1 MNSSGIKRGLATT
14 AVSALAVAGI
24 PFIASSAHAENG
36 DVLTVAY
43 VGPARDGG
51 DLGATIVFETKGL
64 TEAEVN
70 NALGDPNNSQ
80 LKVKAQDLTNDASN
94 ALQTIGD
101 VDFVSF
107 VADSSA
113 SSKFGRNDGFDEVT
127 VQIPVDTR
135 TTGDTAKF
143 AVYVDDDG
151 MNDVDASEAAV
162 NVQVQTSGAPDS
174 LMADPTYQASA
185 PNTPT
190 GDYTVVLKDDAG
202 RTTQLTGAEVIEFDQ
217 LSGPA
222 GGAAT
227 FAPTGPLDLNDV
239 GPDGEFAFTA
249 QGNVNG
255 LYRLQAGAF
264 SAAGAASPFAST
276 IVNLDVSGTVAT
288 PGSIS
293 AQELNLVTGADDRAG
308 FNKPSNSAQVR
319 PDQAAVTFEIDDM
332 DPAATSQ
339 AGKIVQLTATGTGVT
354 FGGKSSQAQSV
365 TLDKDGKGSVT
376 FTVDASTIASGDSF
390 QVTGTALANPFTV
403 NYAAPAVG
411 ANTTDADQ
419 DTYISAFGGTVTPV
433 LTVKDQ
439 SGNPVPGVY
448 VTYQLQGGANAGS
461 ESARVIT
468 DEAGKASF
476 SIKDT
481 KASATNRASDTILFT
496 VYDGRLSGNVL
507 DTDNGSVIAYTADG
521 QGADFLLTVDGQTP
535 GGAAY
540 DPTVVPL
547 TDAIA
552 NDNDEKGT
560 LRIVGGTSGAE
571 ATVTVDGGALILDG
585 NTELDDAVS
594 SLTGSVGDTFE
605 IIGTTEGE
613 VNITVTSGGKTQ
625 EATLTVEAAEDN
637 SAEARNVELEGPEN
651 AVAGDVVDFT
661 ATVTDAFGNP
671 VSGFDGDDFDVRITG
686 PGNEQG
692 NSGDSDENGE
702 ITFSVEITQG
712 ASNPVTLRI
721 DADDVSQFGAKANEL
736 DATTTPTVAAPGLT
750 ESNDVASATVNVV
763 DIEELE
769 QAVADAEAAL
779 AEAQADLAEAQADLD
794 VAQAKLAIAQSE
806 VDRLQERKQ
815 NLREKLNKAKAKGN
829 KQKAKTTRKKIRK
842 VKSQLRDAR
851 QAVVIAQADVD
862 GEQTVVD
869 LREDQVEAAEEALAQ
884 AQADLDEAQN

>member
-24 PFIASSAHAENG
+24 PLIASSASAENG
-36 DVLTVAY
+36 DVLSTVY

-51 DLGATIVFETKGL
+51 DLGATVVFETKGL

-70 NALGDPNNSQ
+70 GGQ

-94 ALQTIGD
+94 ALQTIGN
-101 VDFVSF
+101 VTFVSF
-107 VADSSA
+107 VADTSPN
-113 SSKFGRNDGFDEVT
+113 SKFGRNDGFDEVT

-143 AVYVDDDG
+143 AVYVDEG
-151 MNDVDASEAAV
+151 APGNNKVDSSEAAA
-162 NVQVQTSGAPDS
+162 NVEVTTAGAPDS
-174 LMADPTYQASA
+174 LMADPSYQAAA

-190 GDYTVVLKDDAG
+190 GDYTVVLKDEDG
-202 RTTQLTGAEVIEFDQ
+202 RTTQLTGTEVIEFDQ
-217 LSGPA
+217 LSGPNL
-222 GGAAT
+222 GNAT
-227 FAPTGPLDLNDV
+227 FVPGGPLDLNDV
-239 GPDGEFAFTA
+239 GPDGEFDFTA
-249 QGNVNG
+249 EGDVNG

-288 PGSIS
+288 AGSIS
-293 AQELNLVTGADDRAG
+293 AQELNLVTGADNRAG
-308 FNKPSNSAQVR
+308 FGKSSNSAQVR
-319 PDQAAVTFEIDDM
+319 PDQATVTFEIDDM
-332 DPAATSQ
+332 DLAPNSQ
-339 AGKIVQLTATGTGVT
+339 AGKIVQLTATSANVT
-354 FGGKSSQAQSV
+354 FGGKASQSQSV

-390 QVTGTALANPFTV
+390 VVDGSALANPFTV
-403 NYAAPAVG
+403 NYAAPAVDTT
-411 ANTTDADQ
+411 TTDADQ

-433 LTVKDQ
+433 FTVKDQ
-439 SGNPVPGVY
+439 YGNPVPGVY
-448 VTYQLQGGANAGS
+448 VTYQLQGGANAGN
-461 ESARVIT
+461 ESARVLT
-468 DEAGKASF
+468 DADGKASF
-476 SIKDT
+476 TIKDT
-481 KASATNRASDTILFT
+481 KASATNRASDTIKFT
-496 VYDGRLSGNVL
+496 VYDGRLSGNIL
-507 DTDNGSVIAYTADG
+507 DSDSGSVIAYTADG
-521 QGADFLLTVDGQTP
+521 KGADFLLTVDGQTP

-552 NDNDEKGT
+552 NLDAEKGT
-560 LRIVGGTSGAE
+560 LRIVGGTNGAE

-605 IIGTTEGE
+605 VIGTTEGL

-671 VSGFDGDDFDVRITG
+671 VTGFDGDDFDIRITG

-702 ITFSVEITQG
+702 ITFSVEITQN
-712 ASNPVTLRI
+712 ATNPVTLRL
-721 DADDVSQFGAKANEL
+721 DADDVSQFGAKADKL
-736 DATTTPTVAAPGLT
+736 DASAASADAPGLT
-750 ESNDVASATVNVV
+750 ESEDVASATVNVT
-763 DIEELE
+763 DIEALE
-769 QAVADAEAAL
+769 QAVKDAEDALADAEA
-779 AEAQADLAEAQADLD
+779 DLAVAQGNLD
-794 VAQAKLAIAQSE
+794 VASTELMIAQE
-806 VDRLQERKQ
+806 NVDSLTAKKQ
-815 NLREKLNKAKAKGN
+815 ALRQKLNKAKDKGN
-829 KQKAKTTRKKIRK
+829 KQKAKTTRKKLRN
-842 VKSQLRDAR
+842 VKRNLRAAQDELT
-851 QAVVIAQADVD
+851 VAQAKVD
-862 GEQTVVD
+862 AAQGIVE
-869 LREDQVEAAEEALAQ
+869 LRETAVADAE
-884 AQADLDEAQN
+884 ADLEQAKQDLEDAQS